1 MDSNSQG
8 AKGRGARTGRPL
20 SLPALASCPMGTYY
34 PRMTFDL
41 IKAQNALTEKQ
52 RNFVELWLVHRNA
65 AYAYEKAYNAG
76 HMAPSTIYVQG
87 HRLLKHSK
95 IGPIIEARLSALG
108 ESLTEETETTVLR
121 LMQDFADI
129 ARADPDE
136 VTGLRI
142 GACRYCHGADH
153 MYQWTPAEF
162 TEATRTAELSEL
174 PLPDPQGGLDFDRT
188 ALPDPACPECRG
200 EGVSRHVAV
209 DTSKLSPGGRAL
221 FAGVKPTSNGPEVK
235 LRDRD
240 KALENLAKIAGAF
253 RETID
258 LNVKGKVSVGEVTAE
273 NAAATYS
280 EMIK

>member
-1 MDSNSQG
+1 MPYLPEH
-8 AKGRGARTGRPL
+8 GRPAYVAR
-20 SLPALASCPMGTYY
+20 PALAPRPVRAYTN
-34 PRMTFDL
+34 RMTPEAL
-41 IKAQNALTEKQ
+41 TKAQNALTEKQ

-76 HMAPSTIYVQG
+76 HMAPSTIYVNA
-87 HRLLKHSK
+87 HRLLKGTK
-95 IGPIIEARLSALG
+95 VAPIIEARLAALG
-108 ESLTEETETTVLR
+108 ETLTEETETTVLR

-142 GACRYCHGADH
+142 GACRYCHGVAH
-153 MYQWTPAEF
+153 QYQWTPAEF
-162 TEATRTAELSEL
+162 AEATRQAEKADTE
-174 PLPDPQGGLDFDRT
+174 LPDPQGGLDFDRT
-188 ALPDPACPECRG
+188 ARPNPECPECRG

-221 FAGVKPTSNGPEVK
+221 FAGVKPTANGPEVK

-258 LNVKGKVSVGEVTAE
+258 LNVKAGVKVANVTPE
-273 NAAATYS
+273 TAADVYQ
-280 EMIK
+280 EMLK

>member
-1 MDSNSQG
+1 
-8 AKGRGARTGRPL
+8 
-20 SLPALASCPMGTYY
+20 
-34 PRMTFDL
+34 MTFDL

-108 ESLTEETETTVLR
+108 ESLTEETETTVVR
-121 LMQDFADI
+121 LMQEFADL
-129 ARADPDE
+129 ARANPDE

-153 MYQWTPAEF
+153 MYQWTPAEYAAAVKAAEVREINGGQA
-162 TEATRTAELSEL
+162 TEY
-174 PLPDPQGGLDFDRT
+174 PDPTGGLDFDRT
-188 ALPDPACPECRG
+188 ASPNPACPECRG
-200 EGVSRHVAV
+200 EGITRQVPV

-258 LNVKGKVSVGEVTAE
+258 LNVKGKVQHEKVTAE
-273 NAAATYS
+273 NANLVYQ

>member
-1 MDSNSQG
+1 
-8 AKGRGARTGRPL
+8 
-20 SLPALASCPMGTYY
+20 
-34 PRMTFDL
+34 MTFDL

-65 AYAYEKAYNAG
+65 HQAYIEAYEAKRMNPATAYRNG
-76 HMAPSTIYVQG
+76 HKMLR
-87 HRLLKHSK
+87 HDK
-95 IGPIIEARLSALG
+95 IAPIIEARLEQLG
-108 ESLTEETETTVLR
+108 ERLTDETELTIQRVVEEY
-121 LMQDFADI
+121 I
-129 ARADPDE
+129 ALSFADPDE
-136 VTGLRI
+136 VTGVRV

-153 MYQWTPAEF
+153 MYHWTPAEF
-162 TEATRTAELSEL
+162 AEATRKAERAETE
-174 PLPDPQGGLDFDRT
+174 LPDPQGGLDFDRT

-200 EGVSRHVAV
+200 EGQLRQVPV

-221 FAGVKPTSNGPEVK
+221 FAGVKPTANGLEIK

-240 KALENLAKIAGAF
+240 KALENAAKIIGAF

-258 LNVKGKVSVGEVTAE
+258 LNVKGKVLVGEVTAE